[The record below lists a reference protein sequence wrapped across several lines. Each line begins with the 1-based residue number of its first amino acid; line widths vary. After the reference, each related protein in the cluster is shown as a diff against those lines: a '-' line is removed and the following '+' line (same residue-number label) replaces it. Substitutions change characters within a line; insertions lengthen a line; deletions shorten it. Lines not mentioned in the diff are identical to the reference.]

1 MTSLSVYF
9 INAVYTVYLSV
20 MAILLIFC
28 LILAVKGP
36 RFTDRI
42 VCINVI
48 GTLSTAIICVL
59 SIVIDEGYLSDIAL
73 VYSPLNFL
81 AVVILSH
88 VVTVQYRKTHINK
101 NESSSDTE
109 VKQ

>member
-36 RFTDRI
+36 RI

-73 VYSPLNFL
+73 VYSLLNFL

>member
-48 GTLSTAIICVL
+48 GTLS
-59 SIVIDEGYLSDIAL
+59 IVIDEGYLSDIAL
-73 VYSPLNFL
+73 VYSLLNFL